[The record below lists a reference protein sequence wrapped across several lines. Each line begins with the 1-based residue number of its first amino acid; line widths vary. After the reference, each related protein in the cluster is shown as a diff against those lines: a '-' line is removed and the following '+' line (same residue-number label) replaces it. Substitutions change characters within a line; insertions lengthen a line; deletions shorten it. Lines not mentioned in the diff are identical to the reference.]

1 MILNAIELEN
11 IRSYD
16 KERIE
21 FPRGITLFEGDI
33 GSGKSTVLM
42 GIEFALF
49 GLGSQKPESLLSKKA
64 EVGSVILEFE
74 VDERKYVVKRTLKR
88 RGDSVG
94 QDPKESYLIYD
105 GQTEPLTPSELKQR
119 ILQILKF
126 NEPSDPRSESRIFR
140 YAVFTPQ
147 EEMKQ
152 ILRDSSRRLETI
164 RKAFGVE
171 DYRIVTDNAKNLCQ
185 KIKEGMTE
193 FAVRFEKL
201 SEYEQILSGTQDN
214 IARLGIDITRL
225 EKEKKMVDEKKS
237 QVAKQLESIKEKIL
251 QKEKLQLQQDGTNA
265 QIKSAS
271 LMLQTFVSQIT
282 SAQKEIVEIDD
293 VIANLEKI
301 SNPVAE
307 NKEIDKQ
314 ILLMSDL
321 RDKIRDTKSRINSL
335 DQDIVRLEGELGDFV
350 SLSKSEPDKI
360 RAELDEIRLK
370 IRTKE
375 NEKSRLETQRAILE
389 KERADIQKMIADLQ
403 NLGAKCPHCEHDLTP
418 EHKRKVEDERRAR
431 LQKVDMEKSSVSA
444 KTDEVLGIINTL
456 QKDESQKDQKLRQ
469 IEKTAPMRSQW
480 FEKTQLL
487 DIMKKEILLL
497 ESQFAVTVEKSFPM
511 MENEDPL
518 SYLRRLRDAQKEY
531 DVAQQKILDLKAQR
545 QKISATVESVKLK
558 ADEQKSAIM
567 MLEAQLKA
575 ITDQLGQF
583 SDVQKDELSVLK
595 EHTDL
600 EKQLDTMKNML
611 IRNMQI
617 LDNEKAK
624 ADDLR
629 KKILDAKLWKNKHT
643 KFSNYYL
650 WLREFFIPTIDKI
663 EKQVLLSIQQ
673 SFNDTYR
680 KWYSVLIDDVTK
692 ESRIDEQFTPIVE
705 QDGFVQ
711 DVEFLSGG
719 EKTSIALAYRLTL
732 NSMMR
737 QESEGLKSNLLI
749 LDEPTDGF
757 SKAQLSKVRN
767 LLHELRSQQIIL
779 VSHEKELEAY
789 VDNIFQITKDTGVSK
804 IARL

>member
-74 VDERKYVVKRTLKR
+74 VDERKYIVKRTLKR
-88 RGDSVG
+88 KGDSVG
-94 QDPKESYLIYD
+94 QDPKESYLIYN

-185 KIKEGMTE
+185 KIKENMTE

-214 IARLGIDITRL
+214 IARLGIDIARL
-225 EKEKKMVDEKKS
+225 EKEKRMVDEKKS

-293 VIANLEKI
+293 MITNLEKI
-301 SNPVAE
+301 SNPVVE

-314 ILLMSDL
+314 IVFMSDL
-321 RDKIRDTKSRINSL
+321 
-335 DQDIVRLEGELGDFV
+335 
-350 SLSKSEPDKI
+350 
-360 RAELDEIRLK
+360 
-370 IRTKE
+370 
-375 NEKSRLETQRAILE
+375 
-389 KERADIQKMIADLQ
+389 
-403 NLGAKCPHCEHDLTP
+403 
-418 EHKRKVEDERRAR
+418 
-431 LQKVDMEKSSVSA
+431 
-444 KTDEVLGIINTL
+444 
-456 QKDESQKDQKLRQ
+456 
-469 IEKTAPMRSQW
+469 
-480 FEKTQLL
+480 
-487 DIMKKEILLL
+487 
-497 ESQFAVTVEKSFPM
+497 
-511 MENEDPL
+511 
-518 SYLRRLRDAQKEY
+518 
-531 DVAQQKILDLKAQR
+531 
-545 QKISATVESVKLK
+545 
-558 ADEQKSAIM
+558 
-567 MLEAQLKA
+567 
-575 ITDQLGQF
+575 
-583 SDVQKDELSVLK
+583 
-595 EHTDL
+595 
-600 EKQLDTMKNML
+600 
-611 IRNMQI
+611 
-617 LDNEKAK
+617 
-624 ADDLR
+624 
-629 KKILDAKLWKNKHT
+629 
-643 KFSNYYL
+643 
-650 WLREFFIPTIDKI
+650 
-663 EKQVLLSIQQ
+663 
-673 SFNDTYR
+673 
-680 KWYSVLIDDVTK
+680 
-692 ESRIDEQFTPIVE
+692 
-705 QDGFVQ
+705 
-711 DVEFLSGG
+711 
-719 EKTSIALAYRLTL
+719 
-732 NSMMR
+732 
-737 QESEGLKSNLLI
+737 
-749 LDEPTDGF
+749 
-757 SKAQLSKVRN
+757 
-767 LLHELRSQQIIL
+767 
-779 VSHEKELEAY
+779 
-789 VDNIFQITKDTGVSK
+789 
-804 IARL
+804 

>member
-88 RGDSVG
+88 RGNSVG

-185 KIKEGMTE
+185 KIKEDMTE

-201 SEYEQILSGTQDN
+201 SEYEQILSSTQDS
-214 IARLGIDITRL
+214 IVHLGIDIARL
-225 EKEKKMVDEKKS
+225 EKEKNMADEKKS
-237 QVAKQLESIKEKIL
+237 QIAKQLESIKEKIT
-251 QKEKLQLQQDGTNA
+251 QKEKLQLQQDGTNT
-265 QIKSAS
+265 QIQSAK
-271 LMLQTFVSQIT
+271 LTLQTFTSQIT
-282 SAQKEIVEIDD
+282 SAQKEIVEIDGT
-293 VIANLEKI
+293 IANLRKI
-301 SNPVAE
+301 SNPVGE

-321 RDKIRDTKSRINSL
+321 RDKIRDTRSRIDSL
-335 DQDIVRLEGELGDFV
+335 AQDIVRLEKELGDFV
-350 SLSKSEPDKI
+350 NLSKSEPDKL
-360 RAELDEIRLK
+360 RDELDEIRLK

-389 KERADIQKMIADLQ
+389 KERVDIQQMIVDLQ

-431 LQKVDMEKSSVSA
+431 LQKVDIEKNHVSA
-444 KTDEVLGIINTL
+444 KIDDVSGVIEAL
-456 QKDESQKDQKLRQ
+456 QKEESQKDQKLRQ
-469 IEKTAPMRSQW
+469 IEKTAPLRGQW
-480 FEKTQLL
+480 FEKTTLL
-487 DIMKKEILLL
+487 EGMKKEILLL
-497 ESQFAVTVEKSFPM
+497 ESQFAVKIEESFPI

-518 SYLRRLRDAQKEY
+518 SYLRRLRDAHKEY
-531 DVAQQKILDLKAQR
+531 NVAQQKILDLKVQR
-545 QKISATVESVKLK
+545 QKFSAAVESTQLK
-558 ADEQKSAIM
+558 ADEQQSVIVR
-567 MLEAQLKA
+567 LEGQLKA
-575 ITDQLGQF
+575 IIDQLEQL

-600 EKQLDTMKNML
+600 ENQLDIIKNML
-611 IRNMQI
+611 IRNTQI

-624 ADDLR
+624 ADDLEQ
-629 KKILDAKLWKNKHT
+629 KISDAKLWKNKYT

-650 WLREFFIPTIDKI
+650 WLLEFFIPTIDKI

>member
-64 EVGSVILEFE
+64 EMGSVILEFE

-185 KIKEGMTE
+185 KIKESMTE

-201 SEYEQILSGTQDN
+201 NEYEQILSSTQDN
-214 IARLGIDITRL
+214 IVHLGIDIARL
-225 EKEKKMVDEKKS
+225 EKEKKTIDEKKS
-237 QVAKQLESIKEKIL
+237 HTAKQLESIKEKIL
-251 QKEKLQLQQDGTNA
+251 QKEKLQLQQDGTNS
-265 QIKSAS
+265 QIKSAT
-271 LMLQTFVSQIT
+271 LMLQTFVSQIEL
-282 SAQKEIVEIDD
+282 AQKEIVEIDD
-293 VIANLEKI
+293 TISNLGKI
-301 SNPVAE
+301 SNPVAGA
-307 NKEIDKQ
+307 KEIDKQ

-321 RDKIRDTKSRINSL
+321 RDKIRDTRSRIDSL
-335 DQDIVRLEGELGDFV
+335 DQDIVQLEKELGDFV
-350 SLSKSEPDKI
+350 NLSKSEPDKL
-360 RAELDEIRLK
+360 RAELDEIKLK

-375 NEKSRLETQRAILE
+375 DERSRLETQRAILE
-389 KERADIQKMIADLQ
+389 KEGTDIQKMIADLQ

-418 EHKRKVEDERRAR
+418 EHKRKVEDERKRR
-431 LQKVDMEKSSVSA
+431 LQKVSMEKSSILA
-444 KTDEVLGIINTL
+444 KIVDTSGIIEAL
-456 QKDESQKDQKLRQ
+456 QKEESQKDQKLRQ
-469 IEKTAPMRSQW
+469 IEKTAPLRGQW
-480 FEKTQLL
+480 FEKTVLL
-487 DIMKKEILLL
+487 EGMKKEILLL
-497 ESQFAVTVEKSFPM
+497 ESQFVVKAEESFPM
-511 MENEDPL
+511 MDNEDPL

-545 QKISATVESVKLK
+545 QKISVSVESTQSKIAELK
-558 ADEQKSAIM
+558 SEIM
-567 MLEAQLKA
+567 RLEGQLKA
-575 ITDQLGQF
+575 ITDRLGQF
-583 SDVQKDELSVLK
+583 ADVHKDELLTLK
-595 EHTDL
+595 EHADL
-600 EKQLDTMKNML
+600 EKQLDTIKNIL
-611 IRNMQI
+611 IRNTQI
-617 LDNEKAK
+617 LDNEKTK
-624 ADDLR
+624 IADLE

-804 IARL
+804 IVRL